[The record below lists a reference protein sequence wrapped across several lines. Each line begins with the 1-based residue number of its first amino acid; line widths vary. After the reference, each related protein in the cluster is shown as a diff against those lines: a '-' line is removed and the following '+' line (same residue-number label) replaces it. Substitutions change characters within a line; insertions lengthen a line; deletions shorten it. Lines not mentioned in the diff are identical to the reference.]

1 MEGPVDVQ
9 TRGEKGDQPPR
20 FRVARSGGGT
30 LVLTFTG
37 AWRSGGSF
45 PPLDPFEKE
54 LSSSPAITGV
64 AFESNGV
71 SSWDSGFLTFLVKV
85 RKSCAHKGIELDTAG
100 LPEGAARLLKLAAAV
115 PEREGAGRKE
125 DRPPF
130 LERVGASAVAAGS
143 GGVETLSFLGETI
156 TALGALV
163 RGKARFLRSDL
174 SLFIQE
180 CGAQALPIVCLIS
193 FLVGVILAF
202 VGAVQ
207 LAMFGA
213 EIYVADLV
221 GLAMV
226 RAMGAIMTGI
236 VLAGRTGAAF
246 AAQLGTMQVN
256 EEVDAL
262 KTLGVNPVE
271 FLVLPRVIALV
282 LMMPLLCL
290 YADLMGILGG
300 AFVGVAMFDI
310 GIVEYYQQTR
320 GAISMTHVWVG
331 LFQALVFGVLVG
343 VAGCLRGMQCGRSA
357 WEVGAAATSAVV
369 TGIVWI
375 VTSCAIITMIF
386 DQLGI

>member
-1 MEGPVDVQ
+1 
-9 TRGEKGDQPPR
+9 
-20 FRVARSGGGT
+20 
-30 LVLTFTG
+30 VLTFTG
-37 AWRSGGSF
+37 AWRSGGPF
-45 PPLDPFEKE
+45 PPIELFEKE
-54 LSSSPAITGV
+54 LSAPPPVTRV
-64 AFESNGV
+64 AFESDGI
-71 SSWDSGFLTFLVKV
+71 SAWDSGFLTFLVKV
-85 RKSCAHKGIELDTAG
+85 RRRCADKEIELDTAE
-100 LPEGAARLLKLAAAV
+100 LPEGAARLLKLASAV
-115 PEREGAGRKE
+115 PEREGARKKE
-125 DRPPF
+125 EHPPF
-130 LERVGASAVAAGS
+130 LERVGTSAVAAGR
-143 GGVETLSFLGETI
+143 GGVETLAFLGETV
-156 TALGALV
+156 TALGALL
-163 RGKARFLRSDL
+163 RGKARFLGSDL
-174 SLFIQE
+174 TLFIQE
-180 CGAQALPIVCLIS
+180 CGAQALPIVSLIS

-282 LMMPLLCL
+282 IMMPLLCL

-300 AFVGVAMFDI
+300 AFVGIAMFDI

-320 GAISMTHVWVG
+320 GAIAMTHVWVG

-343 VAGCLRGMQCGRSA
+343 IAGCLRGMQCGRSA

>member
-1 MEGPVDVQ
+1 
-9 TRGEKGDQPPR
+9 
-20 FRVARSGGGT
+20 
-30 LVLTFTG
+30 VLTFAG
-37 AWRSGGSF
+37 DWRSGGPF
-45 PPLDPFEKE
+45 PPVDLFEKE
-54 LSSSPAITGV
+54 LSAPSPVTRV
-64 AFESNGV
+64 AFESGGISV
-71 SSWDSGFLTFLVKV
+71 WDSGFLTFLVKV
-85 RKSCAHKGIELDTAG
+85 RRLCADRGIELDTAG
-100 LPEGAARLLKLAAAV
+100 LPEGAARLLRLASAV
-115 PEREGAGRKE
+115 PEREGARRKE
-125 DRPPF
+125 GRPPF
-130 LERVGASAVAAGS
+130 LERVGTSAVSAGR
-143 GGVETLSFLGETI
+143 GGVETLAFLGETV
-156 TALGALV
+156 TALGALL

-174 SLFIQE
+174 TLFIQE
-180 CGAQALPIVCLIS
+180 CGAQALPIVSLIS

-256 EEVDAL
+256 EEIDAL

-300 AFVGVAMFDI
+300 AFVGIAMFDI

-320 GAISMTHVWVG
+320 GAIAMTHVWVG

-343 VAGCLRGMQCGRSA
+343 IAGCLRGMQCGRSA

>member
-1 MEGPVDVQ
+1 VQ
-9 TRGEKGDQPPR
+9 TVGEEESLHPQFG
-20 FRVARSGGGT
+20 VARSGVST
-30 LVLTFTG
+30 LVLTFAG
-37 AWRSGGSF
+37 DWRSGGPF
-45 PPLDPFEKE
+45 PPVGLFEKE
-54 LSSSPAITGV
+54 LSAPPPVTRVTFKSDGI
-64 AFESNGV
+64 
-71 SSWDSGFLTFLVKV
+71 SSWDSGFLTFLVKL
-85 RKSCAHKGIELDTAG
+85 RSRCAAKEIELDTAG
-100 LPEGAARLLKLAAAV
+100 LPEGAARLLRLASAV
-115 PEREGAGRKE
+115 PEREGARKKE
-125 DRPPF
+125 EHPPF
-130 LERVGASAVAAGS
+130 LERVGTSAVAAGR
-143 GGVETLSFLGETI
+143 GGVETLAFLGETV
-156 TALGALV
+156 TALGALL
-163 RGKARFLRSDL
+163 RGKARFLGSDL
-174 SLFIQE
+174 TLFIQE
-180 CGAQALPIVCLIS
+180 CGAQALPIVSLIS

-207 LAMFGA
+207 LSMFGA

-256 EEVDAL
+256 EEIDAL
-262 KTLGVNPVE
+262 KTLGIQPVE

-290 YADLMGILGG
+290 YANLMGILGG
-300 AFVGVAMFDI
+300 AFVGVGMFDI
-310 GIVEYYQQTR
+310 GVVEYYQQTR

-331 LFQALVFGVLVG
+331 LFQALVFGILVG
-343 VAGCLRGMQCGRSA
+343 IAGCLRGMQCGRSA